1 MRSFVAKNADHP
13 DEVIR
18 DWLHSCNTVE
28 FLPIKVTTV
37 FHPLTWLVIKTP

>member
-18 DWLHSCNTVE
+18 NWLRSRNTVE

-37 FHPLTWLVIKTP
+37 FHPLAWLVIKTP